1 MEADNTM
8 IRKVKEMEHFLELT
22 KKVDEILSA
31 KPQIINGKP
40 MLPITKEQQAIINE
54 MLEAKRKF
62 DGFKS

>member
-54 MLEAKRKF
+54 MLAAKRKF
-62 DGFKS
+62 DGVKS

>member
-8 IRKVKEMEHFLELT
+8 IRKVKEMERYLELT